1 MNLPQKTSNNR
12 IETCHFCS
20 QPCYPSK
27 GITFVRND
35 ARTFRFC
42 RSKCHKNFK
51 MKRQPRK
58 LKWTKTHRA
67 LHGKEMIVDS
77 SLLLSQFAKRRNIPV
92 KYDRNLV
99 AATIKAMERVEEIR
113 ERRERVFTKKR
124 LAGKLAR
131 EKKRAEDRRVVAE
144 GEHLIRKELKE
155 MEEENLP
162 LESLANKNLSHVVGT
177 ERLRTKKKTRLLV
190 DGGTQDEMEID

>member
-1 MNLPQKTSNNR
+1 MR

>member
-1 MNLPQKTSNNR
+1 MR
-12 IETCHFCS
+12 VETCHFCS

-77 SLLLSQFAKRRNIPV
+77 SLLLSQFAKRRNVPV

-99 AATIKAMERVEEIR
+99 AATINAMERVEEIR
-113 ERRERVFTKKR
+113 LKRERVFTKRR

-155 MEEENLP
+155 REEASLP
-162 LESLANKNLSHVVGT
+162 LDAQANKNMSQVVGT
-177 ERLRTKKKTRLLV
+177 ERLRTKTKTRLLV
-190 DGGTQDEMEID
+190 NGGTQDEMDID

>member
-1 MNLPQKTSNNR
+1 M
-12 IETCHFCS
+12 
-20 QPCYPSK
+20 
-27 GITFVRND
+27 
-35 ARTFRFC
+35 
-42 RSKCHKNFK
+42 
-51 MKRQPRK
+51 
-58 LKWTKTHRA
+58 
-67 LHGKEMIVDS
+67 
-77 SLLLSQFAKRRNIPV
+77 
-92 KYDRNLV
+92 
-99 AATIKAMERVEEIR
+99 
-113 ERRERVFTKKR
+113 FTKKR

-162 LESLANKNLSHVVGT
+162 LESLANKNLSHVVGA